1 MLAATLTLQ
10 AWTGIVIAVCFGI
23 WALCILA
30 NNTGD

>member
-1 MLAATLTLQ
+1 MLAASLPLQ
-10 AWTGIVIAVCFGI
+10 TWTGIVIAVCLGI